1 MNWNRKSKTMFTEI
15 RVNRG
20 RQSISQTDSQTDKKK
35 WWWKFFFLFTPNLRF
50 FLSFW
55 VHKEKDQKLF
65 LPSILKRCFMDNLPL
80 FIIINPG
87 LAGIRIEIYWP
98 KANFSNFDLKTNR
111 LSVSVSVTLY
121 LYLQCEINWSNAR
134 SSLVILI

>member
-1 MNWNRKSKTMFTEI
+1 MEDNLSARQTKRNDDESFSSYLHLI
-15 RVNRG
+15 RE
-20 RQSISQTDSQTDKKK
+20 
-35 WWWKFFFLFTPNLRF
+35 F

-111 LSVSVSVTLY
+111 VSVHN
-121 LYLQCEINWSNAR
+121 QNN
-134 SSLVILI
+134 